1 MGSRGSTLECSPP
14 RFVGLAGKA
23 AASSIEGCVGGFLR
37 YASGMANW
45 PRTAERIAPAL
56 AIGGVCFLFV
66 ASLIGAPKLEPG
78 ATERASPVGS
88 GAATPKKR
96 YSLAAI
102 GDSLTDKK
110 SQGGKYLEYL
120 QEKCP
125 KSRFDSWG
133 KGGNM
138 VSQMRKR
145 FARDVL
151 GEGAQGARPNYSHL
165 IVLGGIADIG
175 SNETAGRT
183 TDKIQADL
191 TAMYKAAHDKGIT
204 VVALTIPPWGGF
216 SEYNDE
222 RHRMMTV
229 MNGWLKKKPAPVDHV
244 VDIYPKLVCNE
255 RELCPAY
262 AWPDKLHWSKKG
274 HEIVGELLYQQLFS
288 DCE

>member
-1 MGSRGSTLECSPP
+1 
-14 RFVGLAGKA
+14 
-23 AASSIEGCVGGFLR
+23 
-37 YASGMANW
+37 MANW

>member
-1 MGSRGSTLECSPP
+1 
-14 RFVGLAGKA
+14 
-23 AASSIEGCVGGFLR
+23 
-37 YASGMANW
+37 MADW

-66 ASLIGAPKLEPG
+66 ASLIGAPKLEPSPTEQP
-78 ATERASPVGS
+78 TERSSPAGS
-88 GAATPKKR
+88 ATAAPKKQ

-138 VSQMRKR
+138 VSQMKKR

-151 GEGAQGARPNYSHL
+151 GEGAEGRPRYSHL

-191 TAMYKAAHDKGIT
+191 TAMYQAAHDKGIT
-204 VVALTIPPWGGF
+204 VIALTIPPWGGF
-216 SEYNDE
+216 KEYNDE

-229 MNGWLKKKPAPVDHV
+229 MNDWLRKKPAPVDHV
-244 VDIYPKLVCNE
+244 ADIYPKLVCND

-274 HEIVGELLYQQLFS
+274 HEVVGELLWKQLFN

>member
-1 MGSRGSTLECSPP
+1 
-14 RFVGLAGKA
+14 
-23 AASSIEGCVGGFLR
+23 
-37 YASGMANW
+37 MAT
-45 PRTAERIAPAL
+45 RTVERLAPAF
-56 AIGGVCFLFV
+56 AIGGVLFLFV
-66 ASLIGAPKLEPG
+66 AALVGAPKRVLFPSSAASEAPSG
-78 ATERASPVGS
+78 SIVAASATSSAP
-88 GAATPKKR
+88 APKKR

-151 GEGAQGARPNYSHL
+151 GEGTNGARPSYSHL

-191 TAMYKAAHDKGIT
+191 TAMYRAAHDKGIT
-204 VVALTIPPWGGF
+204 VIALTIPPWGGF

-229 MNGWLKKKPAPVDHV
+229 MNGWLRKKPEPVDHV

-274 HEIVGELLYQQLFS
+274 HEVVGELLFQQLFS

>member
-1 MGSRGSTLECSPP
+1 MSP
-14 RFVGLAGKA
+14 K
-23 AASSIEGCVGGFLR
+23 
-37 YASGMANW
+37 
-45 PRTAERIAPAL
+45 RIAPAL
-56 AIGGVCFLFV
+56 AIGGVGFLFV
-66 ASLIGAPKLEPG
+66 AAVMGGPTLQSIES
-78 ATERASPVGS
+78 ESASAMPAGS
-88 GAATPKKR
+88 AATAQKKR

-151 GEGAQGARPNYSHL
+151 GEGSNGARPSYSHL

-183 TDKIQADL
+183 TDKIQTDL
-191 TAMYKAAHDKGIT
+191 TAMYRAAHDKGIT
-204 VVALTIPPWGGF
+204 VIALTIPPWGGF
-216 SEYNDE
+216 TEYNDE

-229 MNGWLKKKPAPVDHV
+229 MNDWLRKKPEPVFDV
-244 VDIYPKLVCNE
+244 VDIYPNLVCKE

-274 HEIVGELLYQQLFS
+274 HEVVGELLLQQLFS

>member
-1 MGSRGSTLECSPP
+1 M
-14 RFVGLAGKA
+14 AGKA

-145 FARDVL
+145 FAMCS
-151 GEGAQGARPNYSHL
+151 AKARRAHGR
-165 IVLGGIADIG
+165 I
-175 SNETAGRT
+175 TATSSYLAASPTSART
-183 TDKIQADL
+183 RRQA
-191 TAMYKAAHDKGIT
+191 
-204 VVALTIPPWGGF
+204 ALPTRSRPI
-216 SEYNDE
+216 
-222 RHRMMTV
+222 
-229 MNGWLKKKPAPVDHV
+229 
-244 VDIYPKLVCNE
+244 
-255 RELCPAY
+255 
-262 AWPDKLHWSKKG
+262 
-274 HEIVGELLYQQLFS
+274 
-288 DCE
+288 